1 MPGRLTHCSL
11 NFIIHSI
18 CTISNL
24 TGMKLRTGLLRNMI
38 FKFFVLSLLLCS
50 ACASPTFRTYYK
62 PVVFDA
68 ERKKL
73 SLEYMEKRHG
83 IVQDS
88 PYIKPKMIVL
98 HWTAIP
104 TLEQSFDAMNPVLLP
119 GSRSNLGN
127 VSTLNVSAQFLVDR
141 DGTIFQQ
148 LPDTAFAR
156 HVIGLNHCAIGVEN
170 VGSAKAPLTN
180 AQLKANEEL
189 IRYLKRRYDI
199 EYLIGHYEYKQF
211 IGHELWKETDPNYL
225 TEKADPGQSFMQKI
239 RKRTKDLELKGP
251 PH

>member
-1 MPGRLTHCSL
+1 
-11 NFIIHSI
+11 
-18 CTISNL
+18 
-24 TGMKLRTGLLRNMI
+24 MKLKTGQLRTIAL
-38 FKFFVLSLLLCS
+38 KSAVLGLLLCN

-62 PVVFDA
+62 PVVFDG
-68 ERKKL
+68 ERKRL

-83 IVQDS
+83 MVQDS

-119 GSRSNLGN
+119 GSRSNLGA
-127 VSTLNVSAQFLVDR
+127 VSTLNVSTQFLVDR
-141 DGTIFQQ
+141 DGTIFRQ

-170 VGSAKAPLTN
+170 VGGAKAPLTK
-180 AQLKANEEL
+180 AQLKANEQL

-199 EYLIGHYEYKQF
+199 EYLIGHYEYKDF
-211 IGHELWKETDPNYL
+211 IGHELWKETDPGYL
-225 TEKADPGQSFMQKI
+225 TEKVDPGELFMQKI
-239 RKRTKDLELKGP
+239 RKRTKDLELKGAP
-251 PH
+251 AQ